1 MSFEKVVLVTR
12 PTRLQESV
20 RRYNTKAQAKFY
32 VEKRGQSFSDYELE
46 EETYQRARDFVLKAI
61 PSELKVQVIDRSFL
75 TNYLFTPHD
84 MVVCLG
90 QDGLVV
96 NAAKYLSGQPVVAI
110 NPDPARF
117 DGVLLPFQPEQ
128 TENALRAVAAGEY
141 SARKITMAR
150 VDLNDGQH
158 LYAFN
163 DLFIGPR
170 SHITA
175 RYTLHMKGQS
185 ERQMS
190 SGILVSTPAGTT
202 GWMSSLFNQTR
213 GIAAFAGLKN
223 DVHAMRLNWE
233 EKKLVFL
240 VREPFASKWS
250 SVNLVAGTIVPGFEF
265 RVESHMGESGVIFSD
280 GMETDYLEFNT
291 GTTATVS
298 IAEKATDLVV
308 KIA

>member
-1 MSFEKVVLVTR
+1 
-12 PTRLQESV
+12 
-20 RRYNTKAQAKFY
+20 
-32 VEKRGQSFSDYELE
+32 
-46 EETYQRARDFVLKAI
+46 
-61 PSELKVQVIDRSFL
+61 
-75 TNYLFTPHD
+75 
-84 MVVCLG
+84 
-90 QDGLVV
+90 
-96 NAAKYLSGQPVVAI
+96 
-110 NPDPARF
+110 
-117 DGVLLPFQPEQ
+117 VLLPFQPEQ
-128 TENALRAVAAGEY
+128 TESALRAVAGGHY
-141 SARKITMAR
+141 TARKITMAR

-175 RYTLHMKGQS
+175 RYTLHIKGQA

-213 GIAAFAGLKN
+213 GIATFAGLKN

-250 SVNLVAGTIVPGFEF
+250 TVNLVAGTIVPGLAFS
-265 RVESHMGESGVIFSD
+265 VESHMGESGVIFSD
-280 GMETDYLEFNT
+280 GMETDFLEFNT

-298 IAEKATDLVV
+298 IAEKSTDLVV